1 MRSLSYTAEI
11 CDGNLRLELILKRKL
26 GLTEKQIRQL
36 KFLNDGITVNGM
48 KSRTNR
54 EIQAGDMIRV
64 TFSDVN
70 RRQSHVVPDHKP
82 LRILYE
88 DEDLIAIDKDAGEI
102 CHPSHGHYNDTLANH
117 ISALLSSR
125 GEQNPLPRCIGRL
138 DKDTSGILVF
148 AKNPLAAQ
156 RLILQREK
164 GLFYKEYLALVN
176 GSFPKEHLSGVIS
189 VPIAHLP
196 GSLMKMYP
204 SPDGKK
210 AETHYQVLCS
220 DSVCSL
226 IRCRIFTGRTHQIRV
241 HMASVGYPLIGDPLY
256 GQDRAVTSSRTAL
269 HAWKLHFHQP
279 VTGEQLVLE
288 SFRTN
293 MFC

>member
-1 MRSLSYTAEI
+1 MRSLIYTAEI

-36 KFLNDGITVNGM
+36 KFLNNGITVNGE
-48 KSRTNR
+48 KSRINR
-54 EIQAGDMIRV
+54 KIQAGDLICV

-70 RRQSHVVPDHKP
+70 RKESLVVPDQKP
-82 LRILYE
+82 IRILYE
-88 DEDLIAIDKDAGEI
+88 DEDLIAVDKDAGEI
-102 CHPSHGHYNDTLANH
+102 CHPAHGHYNDTLANR
-117 ISALLSSR
+117 ISALLFSR

-148 AKNPLAAQ
+148 AKNSLAAQ
-156 RLILQREK
+156 RLILQREE
-164 GLFYKEYLALVN
+164 GIFYKEYLALVN
-176 GSFPKEHLSGVIS
+176 GSFPKDRLSGDIC

-196 GSLMKMYP
+196 GSLTKMYP
-204 SPDGKK
+204 SPDGKR

-226 IRCRIFTGRTHQIRV
+226 IKCRIFTGRTHQIRV
-241 HMASVGYPLIGDPLY
+241 HMASVGHPLIGDPLY
-256 GQDRAVTSSRTAL
+256 GKDRSVSSFRTAL

-279 VTGEQLVLE
+279 VTGKEVVLE
-288 SFRTN
+288 SFRVN